1 MHSSSIQVL
10 LPTNCPSYDFSSSPS
25 LLFCCPGER
34 LLQSIKHILIHLSNL
49 AAGPHGHSLWPQ
61 YRSFT
66 VVQASLASIETQPF
80 IHPLVCTCCPWD
92 PRDGPCSTPPC
103 SQWYSYRSPLL
114 WPETLGGHGSSHR
127 LHRQLSHPP
136 QTQTHLILYSYI
148 TDSAREYMQHILTF
162 HRDCHTSDSIDY
174 VIDLSESTLQL
185 HPHTRR
191 LGRASFRANIR
202 T

>member
-1 MHSSSIQVL
+1 MRTLAPSRAAGAARRAHFFISSLFMHSSSIQVL
-10 LPTNCPSYDFSSSPS
+10 LPTNCPSYDFSFLA
-25 LLFCCPGER
+25 LLLPRGETER

-114 WPETLGGHGSSHR
+114 WPETLGGHGSS
-127 LHRQLSHPP
+127 
-136 QTQTHLILYSYI
+136 
-148 TDSAREYMQHILTF
+148 
-162 HRDCHTSDSIDY
+162 
-174 VIDLSESTLQL
+174 STRYLWI
-185 HPHTRR
+185 HGTTVFCGDRP
-191 LGRASFRANIR
+191 
-202 T
+202 